1 MYKVNKMG
9 VISYTSL
16 TVAIV
21 KINEG
26 DFPDS
31 GVTAHIQFAQ
41 NKDDVIR
48 ITGYVRGLPKTNSSK
63 YGFHVHEKYIS
74 DNDCDKCGSH
84 FNPLASDHGG
94 PGARL
99 GMIHFYILE
108 TTSNNTQ
115 KYKQYKL
122 IMIYY

>member
-1 MYKVNKMG
+1 MNKMG
-9 VISYTSL
+9 VISCTSF

-26 DFPDS
+26 DFAS
-31 GVTAHIQFAQ
+31 GVTAHIQFEQ
-41 NKDDVIR
+41 NEDDVIR

-84 FNPLASDHGG
+84 FNPLASDHGA
-94 PGARL
+94 PGASL
-99 GMIHFYILE
+99 GMIHFYILK
-108 TTSNNTQ
+108 TTSND
-115 KYKQYKL
+115 KYAKIQT
-122 IMIYY
+122 I

>member
-1 MYKVNKMG
+1 MNKMG

-48 ITGYVRGLPKTNSSK
+48 ITGSVQGLPPTNSSK
-63 YGFHVHEKYIS
+63 YGFHVHEKFIS
-74 DNDCDKCGSH
+74 DNDCNSVDG
-84 FNPLASDHGG
+84 
-94 PGARL
+94 
-99 GMIHFYILE
+99 Y
-108 TTSNNTQ
+108 
-115 KYKQYKL
+115 
-122 IMIYY
+122 